1 MLPPMETPMDDT
13 DQATLATRDDTE
25 TEPVTTGGG
34 AEATKPAGEVEAY
47 ESEWYEVLKRRAE
60 ELEDEGDGTDDAV

>member
-13 DQATLATRDDTE
+13 DQATRDDTD
-25 TEPVTTGGG
+25 TEQVTTGGG
-34 AEATKPAGEVEAY
+34 AEGTKPAGEVEAY